1 MTRFTAGAVTGV
13 AIGEAIGE
21 AIGVGV
27 HGIDPISI
35 TIFIRRI
42 TIGPIT
48 AGIVRNIHP
57 MVVGLTATAE
67 V

>member
-13 AIGEAIGE
+13 AIGE

-42 TIGPIT
+42 T
-48 AGIVRNIHP
+48 
-57 MVVGLTATAE
+57 TATAE

>member
-13 AIGEAIGE
+13 AIGE

-57 MVVGLTATAE
+57 MVVGPTATAE

>member
-1 MTRFTAGAVTGV
+1 MTRFTAGAVTGA

-27 HGIDPISI
+27 HGIGPIS
-35 TIFIRRI
+35 TTTFIRRI

-48 AGIVRNIHP
+48 AGIARNIRP
-57 MVVGLTATAE
+57 MAVGPTATAE
-67 V
+67 A